1 MHAQIS
7 EKTCV
12 NFYLRLTESYCDN
25 LREENQALN
34 LNAKSPESAVNQVF
48 SEGRKKIVRQTDR

>member
-12 NFYLRLTESYCDN
+12 NFYLRQSYCDN

-34 LNAKSPESAVNQVF
+34 LNAKSPESAVKQVF
-48 SEGRKKIVRQTDR
+48 SEGRKKIVT